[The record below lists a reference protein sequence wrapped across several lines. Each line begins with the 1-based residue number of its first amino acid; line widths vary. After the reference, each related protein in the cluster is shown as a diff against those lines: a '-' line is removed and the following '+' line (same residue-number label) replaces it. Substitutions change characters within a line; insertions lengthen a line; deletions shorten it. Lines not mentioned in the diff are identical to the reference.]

1 MTTAIGTIEYQ
12 TALRIHSASVWE
24 NIKNR
29 WIIARIARKN
39 WSDDM
44 KTLVVNLLPVPE
56 PGKQH
61 ALGKLL
67 QS

>member
-1 MTTAIGTIEYQ
+1 M
-12 TALRIHSASVWE
+12 

-44 KTLVVNLLPVPE
+44 KTLVVNLFAGPGAGKTTCAWEIASELKKRGIVTEYVPE
-56 PGKQH
+56 YAKE
-61 ALGKLL
+61 LV
-67 QS
+67 